1 MKSKALLLLFI
12 FLLNTVTG
20 FACALRMS
28 THEHDEATEHHHE
41 GNGGKEQHHD
51 EATEHH
57 YEHGG
62 REIQATVT
70 DQLPLY
76 NQTSIAQNDPCCQG
90 AVNSFNTLAK
100 VTPQSAQVILMAPV
114 TYIGAYY
121 QLFLKP
127 VTLGQS
133 VRLILA
139 DGRRRP
145 PPYPIRVA
153 LQSFQI

>member
-28 THEHDEATEHHHE
+28 THEHDEATEHHHD

-51 EATEHH
+51 ETTEHH
-57 YEHGG
+57 HEHGG
-62 REIQATVT
+62 REIQAAVT
-70 DQLPLY
+70 DQLLLY
-76 NQTSIAQNDPCCQG
+76 NQTSIAQNDPCCQN

-100 VTPQSAQVILMAPV
+100 VTPQSAQIILLPLFSYLS
-114 TYIGAYY
+114 TYY
-121 QLFLKP
+121 QFFFKP
-127 VTLGQS
+127 VTLTQT
-133 VRLILA
+133 VPLVLV

-145 PPYPIRVA
+145 PPYSIRVA